1 MKWNTAADCRT
12 LRRWAGVMLLGG
24 SMLSAAGCS
33 LIPTWDEVRSAGT
46 TVKDQVTGKARHDRL
61 NKQYAEARI
70 MERRKDFAG
79 AEGMYREILKEEPES
94 RDCYHRLGVIAAQQT
109 KYDEAHLLYQQA
121 LQYSTPTP
129 DLWSDIGYCFYLQ
142 NKLPEAEQAMRQSLA
157 IDPQHRAS
165 LNNLAMVVGEQGRID
180 EAYDLFRRGNSEA
193 EAEQNVGFL
202 CAACGELDRAQHH
215 FSRALSANPEMR
227 PAAEALLQVTQAMQR
242 RQDYLAAHGQ
252 APAAAPNQSVI
263 PAAAETPQ
271 QDMPRASDPN
281 VVPAGGF
288 GAAPGHVQQTSAQMP
303 ATPPRRLIE
312 VYSAGRRTPAQS
324 QQIAQAANAASASG
338 MTRFDGSHGQAPL
351 PFGGSAPGS
360 VNPQSIPVQTAPVQ
374 SPGNP
379 VQQGNMSSI
388 APNGGFQYPGM
399 TQPQYLQPS
408 NVPPSEA
415 MRIAQQNAAA
425 ATDGRSAAANAGSFG
440 PPTPQGNFPSLVDG
454 GRVGVR

>member
-1 MKWNTAADCRT
+1 MKWNTAADCRM
-12 LRRWAGVMLLGG
+12 LRRWACVMLLGG
-24 SMLSAAGCS
+24 SMLSAVGCS
-33 LIPTWDEVRSAGT
+33 LIPTWDDVRSAGT
-46 TVKDQVTGKARHDRL
+46 TVKDQVTGKARQDRL

-79 AEGMYREILKEEPES
+79 AEGMYREILKEEPKS

-109 KYDEAHLLYQQA
+109 KYDEAHQLYQQA

-129 DLWSDIGYCFYLQ
+129 DLWNDVGFCFYLQ

-157 IDPQHRAS
+157 IDPQHRAA
-165 LNNLAMVVGEQGRID
+165 LNNLAMVIGEQGRID

-193 EAEQNVGFL
+193 EAEQNIGFL

-215 FSRALSANPEMR
+215 FSRALSANPDMK

-252 APAAAPNQSVI
+252 VPAAPNQPVV
-263 PAAAETPQ
+263 PAGAEVPQ
-271 QDMPRASDPN
+271 QFAPRSGDPN

-288 GAAPGHVQQTSAQMP
+288 QAAPGSVQQTSAQMP
-303 ATPPRRLIE
+303 ANPPRRLIE
-312 VYSAGRRTPAQS
+312 VYTAGRRTPAQS
-324 QQIAQAANAASASG
+324 QQIAQAAAAASASG
-338 MTRFDGSHGQAPL
+338 MTRFEGTPAQAPL

-360 VNPQSIPVQTAPVQ
+360 VNPQAVPVQAAPVQ

-388 APNGGFQYPGM
+388 SPNGGFQYPGM

-425 ATDGRSAAANAGSFG
+425 AADGRPTAANPGGFG
-440 PPTPQGNFPSLVDG
+440 PPTPQGSFPSLVDG
-454 GRVGVR
+454 SRIGGR

>member
-1 MKWNTAADCRT
+1 MKWNIAADGKMV
-12 LRRWAGVMLLGG
+12 RRWAGAMLLGG

-33 LIPTWDEVRSAGT
+33 LVPTWDDVRSAGA
-46 TVKDQVTGKARHDRL
+46 TVKDQVTGKARQDRL

-70 MERRKDFAG
+70 MERRKDFAA
-79 AEGMYREILKEEPES
+79 AEGAYREILKEEPKS
-94 RDCYHRLGVIAAQQT
+94 RDCYHRLGVIASQQT
-109 KYDEAHLLYQQA
+109 KYDEAHQLYQQA

-129 DLWSDIGYCFYLQ
+129 DLWSDIGFCFYLQ

-157 IDPQHRAS
+157 IDPQHRTA

-180 EAYDLFRRGNSEA
+180 EAYDLFRRGNGEA
-193 EAEQNVGFL
+193 EAEQNIGFL
-202 CAACGELDRAQHH
+202 CAACGELDRAQQH
-215 FSRALSANPEMR
+215 FSRALSVNPELR

-242 RQDYLAAHGQ
+242 RQDFLAAQGQ
-252 APAAAPNQSVI
+252 TPAAAPNQAVI
-263 PAAAETPQ
+263 PAAAEAP
-271 QDMPRASDPN
+271 PRATDPN

-288 GAAPGHVQQTSAQMP
+288 GAVAGSVQQTSAQTP

-338 MTRFDGSHGQAPL
+338 TTRFEGSPAPAPL

-360 VNPQSIPVQTAPVQ
+360 VSPQSVPVPTAPVQ
-374 SPGNP
+374 SPGNS

-388 APNGGFQYPGM
+388 SPNGGFRYPEM

-425 ATDGRSAAANAGSFG
+425 ATEGRSAAANAGSFG
-440 PPTPQGNFPSLVDG
+440 PPTTQGNFPSLVDG
-454 GRVGVR
+454 GRVGGR